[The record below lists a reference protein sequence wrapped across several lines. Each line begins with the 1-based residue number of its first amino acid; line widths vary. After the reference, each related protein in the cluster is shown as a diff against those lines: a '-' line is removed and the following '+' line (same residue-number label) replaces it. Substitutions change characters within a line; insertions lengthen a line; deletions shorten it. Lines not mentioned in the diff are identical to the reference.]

1 MSSHDPLDAPAATPE
16 DVAEQRTTPTGDA
29 APAAPPD
36 LPLEAP
42 DADALEQSTD
52 AGPAPH
58 RVARDI
64 PADVPEAD
72 AVEQAQVEPLDEDA
86 YRE

>member
-1 MSSHDPLDAPAATPE
+1 MSTPDTPSTATAE
-16 DVAEQRTTPTGDA
+16 DLAEQRATPTGDA
-29 APAAPPD
+29 APPALPD

-42 DADALEQSTD
+42 DADALEQSAD

-58 RVARDI
+58 RVAREV
-64 PADVPEAD
+64 PAEVPEAD